1 MPKPPGFSEAATKES
16 GILVTAGKRDV
27 AEGKSIYGMFHIA
40 KQRND
45 TAERFEQTCI
55 LHSTTAKERAQRSY
69 FAS

>member
-27 AEGKSIYGMFHIA
+27 AEGKSIYGIFSKA
-40 KQRND
+40 RQRND
-45 TAERFEQTCI
+45 AAERFEQTCI
-55 LHSTTAKERAQRSY
+55 LHSTTGKERAQRSY